1 MEYLSPQGVLL
12 PLVYGTTASPLWLEL
27 RGHSAWQVTP
37 SWTVYRLACHRLL
50 PWLRVTFPMVPDAA
64 WPGSDQWLWS
74 TAPATGPVGQL
85 GRPSASDP
93 LGIGSFLSLGRP
105 TCVQRPGPLAPVHR
119 CARAVCCGA
128 SAVSWASW
136 LLFTGVLA
144 RCVVLHVRCP
154 GPLGSCSPVCV
165 LCAVRVCP
173 GWLCPSSSP
182 PNFRFFFYLFFVFV
196 FVFFFLPVFFFGG
209 EKRKRKNKKE
219 ENRGART
226 LQAQAWAA
234 GAAVL

>member
-1 MEYLSPQGVLL
+1 MPPPLGGSSGGLPSRVEYLSPQRVLL

-27 RGHSAWQVTP
+27 RGHSAWQMTP

-50 PWLRVTFPMVPDAA
+50 PWLRVTFAMVPDAA
-64 WPGSDQWLWS
+64 WPDSDQWPWS
-74 TAPATGPVGQL
+74 TAPATGPVGRL

-93 LGIGSFLSLGRP
+93 WGMVLFCPSAALRVCSVLGRW
-105 TCVQRPGPLAPVHR
+105 APVHR
-119 CARAVCCGA
+119 CARAVCCVV

-154 GPLGSCSPVCV
+154 GPLSSCSPVCV
-165 LCAVRVCP
+165 LCAMRVCHR
-173 GWLCPSSSP
+173 WLCPSSSP
-182 PNFRFFFYLFFVFV
+182 PNVRFFF
-196 FVFFFLPVFFFGG
+196 FFG
-209 EKRKRKNKKE
+209 KKKTNKKE
-219 ENRGART
+219 KNRGART

-234 GAAVL
+234 GAAVQ